1 MISKTRKKVLDEL
14 KQLKIR
20 QRCIEKG
27 INTLTKMD
35 EFDEEEKK
43 FYILLDKLRSELET
57 NQKQSEREARAT
69 LRDLTSKIHKLKKT
83 IMDRDDLVI
92 TTPSS
97 DLLTAIAEIN
107 TITSENLFVCEKQLE
122 SLKYQNDQLWVWVA
136 LIDWTLTLWLKLVLL
151 ISRNSP
157 FMKNPI

>member
-57 NQKQSEREARAT
+57 NQKQSEREARVT

-122 SLKYQNDQLWVWVA
+122 SLQYQNDQL
-136 LIDWTLTLWLKLVLL
+136 
-151 ISRNSP
+151 
-157 FMKNPI
+157 

>member
-43 FYILLDKLRSELET
+43 FYISLDKLRSELEA
-57 NQKQSEREARAT
+57 NQKQSEREAKAT

-107 TITSENLFVCEKQLE
+107 TITSENLFVCEKELE
-122 SLKYQNDQLWVWVA
+122 SLKYQNDQLWVEIA
-136 LIDWTLTLWLKLVLL
+136 LIDWTLTEARAFHF

>member
-97 DLLTAIAEIN
+97 DLLTVIAEIN

-122 SLKYQNDQLWVWVA
+122 SLKYQNDQL
-136 LIDWTLTLWLKLVLL
+136 
-151 ISRNSP
+151 
-157 FMKNPI
+157 

>member
-27 INTLTKMD
+27 IKSLTKMD

-43 FYILLDKLRSELET
+43 FYNSLDKLQVELET
-57 NQKQSEREARAT
+57 NHKQSEREAKVIFRE
-69 LRDLTSKIHKLKKT
+69 LTSKIHKLKKT

-107 TITSENLFVCEKQLE
+107 TIVSENTFLCEKELE
-122 SLKYQNDQLWVWVA
+122 SLKYQIDQL
-136 LIDWTLTLWLKLVLL
+136 
-151 ISRNSP
+151 
-157 FMKNPI
+157 

>member
-27 INTLTKMD
+27 ISTLTKMD

-43 FYILLDKLRSELET
+43 FYTSLDKLRSELET
-57 NQKQSEREARAT
+57 NQKQSEREAKAT

-107 TITSENLFVCEKQLE
+107 TITSENLFVCEKELE
-122 SLKYQNDQLWVWVA
+122 SLKYQNDQL
-136 LIDWTLTLWLKLVLL
+136 
-151 ISRNSP
+151 
-157 FMKNPI
+157 